1 MKCEWLIVLVINSVR
16 AYLPGKIPNRGSDL
30 SETISIDEN
39 EHMQLIQSII
49 DDDYNKKI
57 KPHSDSQLNV
67 SVNIFVDTMSDISE
81 SSMDYEMTIFFRQ
94 FWNGKRPTVEG
105 NKIFVGD
112 NVEMLV
118 CDSSHW
124 KSHQHNVTI
133 ISYAA

>member
-1 MKCEWLIVLVINSVR
+1 MFRTMKCEWLIVLVINSVR

-49 DDDYNKKI
+49 DDGYNKKI

-94 FWNGKRPTVEG
+94 FWNGKDNAGVHFGNIVWIELVTV
-105 NKIFVGD
+105 NT
-112 NVEMLV
+112 NR
-118 CDSSHW
+118 
-124 KSHQHNVTI
+124 KSKL
-133 ISYAA
+133 SF

>member
-1 MKCEWLIVLVINSVR
+1 MKCEWLIVLFINSVR

-49 DDDYNKKI
+49 DDGYNKKI

-94 FWNGKRPTVEG
+94 FWNGKKSRLWKQIWKHFRNIEDVTVNTDG
-105 NKIFVGD
+105 KFK
-112 NVEMLV
+112 L
-118 CDSSHW
+118 SF
-124 KSHQHNVTI
+124 
-133 ISYAA
+133 